1 MQTGSPVRCVW
12 SHEGWCAAAALA
24 FAAATV
30 WLGRTLP
37 QFNDSEAVQTL
48 IEADAIAAG
57 FHRWGLLE
65 YTHHPLG
72 RAYLLLPFVYA
83 GFYASCRYVPVV
95 IAALCGGLTLWVL
108 LRRAPTWLLRCAVL
122 GVFAAL
128 LAQPG
133 YVRWVGNL
141 HQHSYNMSLL
151 LLLVYLSVQLERAR
165 WLVLTGFVSGWI
177 GYDFFFAQVCT
188 VLTLRLAFWNG
199 RRGARPFEQLLAA
212 GGDTAAFLI
221 GFFSATLLHYAQN
234 VLYFSSATMAY
245 HDLFGSLESR
255 TGITSQSATRLQE
268 VDRLARVYVGK
279 FLAPDGKW
287 SHPAS
292 LAAAGGLLVAAA
304 LHGLVRRLRAS
315 DRPPWTMQ
323 LWNACIAVCVLAGSL
338 GTVLVWF
345 YAVPF
350 HASPHQHLFP
360 RMLLIP
366 FIVAAASLV
375 LVLSPARSGGAP
387 HTRRSAVCLG
397 IAAVLI
403 AVNWFG
409 PAWSAATID
418 ARFYDRTWI
427 SIYDAADAAST
438 SAPLLVAT
446 PAASSLDPHFDLGGP
461 LKVKDDVWMVGHI
474 NIWGTNLEAGP
485 SLRWAPAGAGPNWY
499 EQRFGALAHV
509 SDVTIR
515 VWGLPHLR
523 GAETP
528 ASFILSGVAP
538 DGTLQP
544 VRRYPDP
551 DDPPVLQGKYIVFHY
566 RFDPPVPCT
575 ALRLDFDRTVGGGP
589 PVLFDFQAFG
599 TS

>member
-1 MQTGSPVRCVW
+1 MPTDSPVRHVW
-12 SHEGWCAAAALA
+12 WREGWWAAAGLT
-24 FAAATV
+24 FSAATL

-37 QFNDSEAVQTL
+37 QFNDSEALQTL
-48 IEADAIAAG
+48 VEADALAAG

-72 RAYLLLPFVYA
+72 RTYLLLPFVYA
-83 GFYASCRYVPVV
+83 GLYAAGRYVPVV
-95 IAALCGGLTLWVL
+95 IAALCGGLALWVL
-108 LRRAPTWLLRCAVL
+108 LRRAPTWLLRVAVVA
-122 GVFAAL
+122 VFAAL

-133 YVRWVGNL
+133 YIRWVGNL
-141 HQHSYNMSLL
+141 HQHSYNLSVL
-151 LLLVYLSVQLERAR
+151 LLLVYLSVQLERAP
-165 WLVLTGFVSGWI
+165 WLAVAGFLAGCI

-199 RRGARPFEQLLAA
+199 RRDAAPFEQLLAA
-212 GGDTAAFLI
+212 GGDTAAFLL

-255 TGITSQSATRLQE
+255 LNIAQQSATRLQE
-268 VDRLARVYVGK
+268 VDRLARIYVGK
-279 FLAPDGKW
+279 FLAPGGKW

-292 LAAAGGLLVAAA
+292 LAAAGGVLIAAA
-304 LHGLVRRLRAS
+304 LHGLVRRLRGS
-315 DRPPWTMQ
+315 DRPAWTIQ
-323 LWNACIAVCVLAGSL
+323 LWNAFVAVLVLAGSV

-366 FIVAAASLV
+366 LIVAAASLV
-375 LVLSPARSGGAP
+375 LVLSPARVGGAP
-387 HTRRSAVCLG
+387 AMRRSAMCLG
-397 IAAVLI
+397 GLAVLV

-409 PAWSAATID
+409 PSWSAAAID
-418 ARFYDRTWI
+418 ARLYDRTWI
-427 SIYDAADAAST
+427 NTHDVADAGSM
-438 SAPLLVAT
+438 SAPLLKAT
-446 PAASSLDPHFDLGGP
+446 PAASSVDPHFDLGGP
-461 LKVKDDVWMVGHI
+461 LKVKSDVEMVGRI
-474 NIWGTNLEAGP
+474 NIWGTNLEADP
-485 SLRWAPAGAGPNWY
+485 SLRWAPLDPGPSWY
-499 EQRFGALAHV
+499 EQRFGGLAQV
-509 SDVTIR
+509 TDATIR

-528 ASFILSGVAP
+528 ALFTLSSVAS
-538 DGTLQP
+538 DGMLRP

-566 RFDPPVPCT
+566 RFDPPVSCT
-575 ALRLDFDRTVGGGP
+575 ALRLDFDRTIGGGP

-599 TS
+599 TI